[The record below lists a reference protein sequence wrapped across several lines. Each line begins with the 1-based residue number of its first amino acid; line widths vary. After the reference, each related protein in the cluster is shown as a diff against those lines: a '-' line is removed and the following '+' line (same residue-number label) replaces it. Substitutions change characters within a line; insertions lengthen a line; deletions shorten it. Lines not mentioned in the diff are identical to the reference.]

1 MNKYPTQTG
10 FRIDPKLR
18 DEFRKVAEANGR
30 SLAGHLRYLM
40 SEEVRKHKEEQ
51 K

>member
-1 MNKYPTQTG
+1 MNKYGTQTG

-18 DEFRKVAEANGR
+18 DAFREVAKSKGLTL
-30 SLAGHLRYLM
+30 SGYIKYLM
-40 SEEVRKHKEEQ
+40 SEEVRKYEER